1 MIDYLI
7 LVPLGY
13 LIGALPFGLAV
24 GWLFR
29 RVDVREHGSGRTG
42 MTNVLRTAGLP
53 AAVLVLALDMAKG
66 AGVILLS
73 REVSDSAMVHSL
85 TGVAA
90 VCGHVWPVYVGFKGG
105 RGTACGWGG
114 LFVLSPISGLIA
126 SVIGLG
132 LLGATRY
139 MSLGSILGAASG
151 STALIILSLMEMAP
165 LGYLWYGLLGA
176 PLIVFSHK
184 DNIDRLRR
192 GEERRV
198 GQAEPPTEPAAKS
211 SPARRWPKSV

>member
-7 LVPLGY
+7 LIPLGY
-13 LIGALPFGLAV
+13 LIGAVPFGLIV

-29 RVDVREHGSGRTG
+29 RVDVRRHGSGRTG

-53 AAVLVLALDMAKG
+53 AGVLVLVLDMAKG
-66 AGVILLS
+66 GGAVLIS
-73 REVSDSAMVHSL
+73 WAVSDSAVAHAL

-90 VCGHVWPVYVGFKGG
+90 ISGHIWPVYVGFRGG

-114 LFVLSPISGLIA
+114 LVILSPLAGLIA
-126 SVIGLG
+126 TVIGLG
-132 LLGATRY
+132 LIGATRY

-151 STALIILSLMEMAP
+151 SIALIILSAAGIEP

-184 DNIDRLRR
+184 DNIERLLK
-192 GEERRV
+192 GQERRA
-198 GQAEPPTEPAAKS
+198 GQAEPAAPKAPPTG
-211 SPARRWPKSV
+211 RWQQSA

>member
-1 MIDYLI
+1 MIDYLF

-13 LIGALPFGLAV
+13 LIGSVPFGLLV

-53 AAVLVLALDMAKG
+53 AGILVLALDLAKG
-66 AGVILLS
+66 AGVIF
-73 REVSDSAMVHSL
+73 VSWQISDLPL
-85 TGVAA
+85 THALAGVAA
-90 VCGHVWPVYVGFKGG
+90 VCGHIWPIYVGFKGG

-114 LFVLSPISGLIA
+114 LFVLSPISGLVA

-139 MSLGSILGAASG
+139 MSLGSIMGAVSG
-151 STALIILSLMEMAP
+151 SIALIIMSATDLEP
-165 LGYLWYGLLGA
+165 VGYLWYGLLGA

-198 GQAEPPTEPAAKS
+198 GQADPGAPKAPRAT
-211 SPARRWPKSV
+211 RWPRSV

>member
-7 LVPLGY
+7 VVPLGY
-13 LIGALPFGLAV
+13 LIGSIPFGLVV

-29 RVDVREHGSGRTG
+29 RVDVRRHGSGRTG

-53 AAVLVLALDMAKG
+53 AAVLVLALDMAKSVG
-66 AGVILLS
+66 AVLIAMA
-73 REVSDSAMVHSL
+73 VSDSAAAHALS
-85 TGVAA
+85 GVAA
-90 VCGHVWPVYVGFKGG
+90 ICGHIWPIYVGFKGG

-132 LLGATRY
+132 MLGATRY

-151 STALIILSLMEMAP
+151 SVALIVMSVAGMEP

-176 PLIVFSHK
+176 PLIVFSHR

-198 GQAEPPTEPAAKS
+198 GQAEPG
-211 SPARRWPKSV
+211 SPEAQRATRWPRSV

>member
-1 MIDYLI
+1 MIIDYLI

-13 LIGALPFGLAV
+13 LIGSVPFGLVV
-24 GWLFR
+24 GWVFR

-53 AAVLVLALDMAKG
+53 AGILVLALDLAKG
-66 AGVILLS
+66 AGVVFIAMAI
-73 REVSDSAMVHSL
+73 SDAP
-85 TGVAA
+85 AA
-90 VCGHVWPVYVGFKGG
+90 HALAGAAAICGHIWPIYVGFKGG

-114 LFVLSPISGLIA
+114 LFVLSPISGLVA

-139 MSLGSILGAASG
+139 MSLGSILGAVSG
-151 STALIILSLMEMAP
+151 SIALIIMSATDLEP

-198 GQAEPPTEPAAKS
+198 GQAEPGAPKAPRAT
-211 SPARRWPKSV
+211 RWPRSV